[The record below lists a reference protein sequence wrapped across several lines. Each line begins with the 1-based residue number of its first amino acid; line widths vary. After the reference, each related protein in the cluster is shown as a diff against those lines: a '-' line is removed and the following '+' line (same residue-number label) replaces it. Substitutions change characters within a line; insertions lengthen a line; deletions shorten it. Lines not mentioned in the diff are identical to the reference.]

1 MYSST
6 STINTMDS
14 TSMYNILPLSLVG
27 FFEDS
32 SDVPD
37 VSLPFGMSDI
47 IASSTWPENTM
58 SSNDDIL
65 KSSSS
70 PYYDQSVSPSE
81 STPDLYDMYSDL
93 YIEESSLP
101 YDYDSSWPLQS
112 SYEDQIEESSLPS
125 DYYSSRPLQSSY
137 EDQIEESS
145 LPYDYYSSQ
154 SQFYSS
160 QETSYN
166 SLDELYSSQETS
178 YSSAIELYSSSDE
191 LYSSQDQP
199 YSASYPT
206 SSIMETLISSSSYV
220 STQSTDLYNDTTTA
234 DTSNGSSTLPSSTY
248 VATQSTDLY
257 NDTTT
262 AYTTTASS
270 TLTSST
276 TFAHFHNNLNH
287 NYHNYR

>member
-1 MYSST
+1 SST
-6 STINTMDS
+6 SAINTMDS
-14 TSMYNILPLSLVG
+14 TSMYNILPSSLVG
-27 FFEDS
+27 FIEDS

-58 SSNDDIL
+58 SSNDDVL

-81 STPDLYDMYSDL
+81 STPYLNDMYSDL

-101 YDYDSSWPLQS
+101 YDYH
-112 SYEDQIEESSLPS
+112 
-125 DYYSSRPLQSSY
+125 SSRPLQSSY

-154 SQFYSS
+154 SQFYNS
-160 QETSYN
+160 QETSYC
-166 SLDELYSSQETS
+166 SSDEMYSSQETS

-191 LYSSQDQP
+191 LYSSQEQP

-220 STQSTDLYNDTTTA
+220 STQSTRR
-234 DTSNGSSTLPSSTY
+234 
-248 VATQSTDLY
+248 TDLY
-257 NDTTT
+257 NDTTI

-276 TFAHFHNNLNH
+276 TSPTSTTISTTTTTIT
-287 NYHNYR
+287 